1 MNLSKLR
8 LLNQSKGAR
17 YFCKKKTLFRH
28 VLKPSNACPVSQKVV
43 PSTQLDP
50 CRSQIEEVSSKLKGF
65 VIGDDSDL
73 DKFLKK
79 GEISQASQL
88 AITVLQS
95 ANEETKCGQTLGQ
108 DTKTLVGLLTVC
120 NIFFKLAVE
129 SCVFVCFY
137 AFFPDNLLVFL
148 MSSTSKHLIHLYTN

>member
-28 VLKPSNACPVSQKVV
+28 VLKPFNTCPVFQKVV

-88 AITVLQS
+88 AITVLARPRYQNIS
-95 ANEETKCGQTLGQ
+95 GSTYR
-108 DTKTLVGLLTVC
+108 D
-120 NIFFKLAVE
+120 NIFFKSAVE
-129 SCVFVCFY
+129 SCVFVSFY
-137 AFFPDNLLVFL
+137 AFFPDNLLVFF
-148 MSSTSKHLIHLYTN
+148 

>member
-28 VLKPSNACPVSQKVV
+28 VLKPSNACPVFQKVV

-108 DTKTLVGLLTVC
+108 HTKTLVGLLTVI
-120 NIFFKLAVE
+120 IFF
-129 SCVFVCFY
+129 S
-137 AFFPDNLLVFL
+137 N
-148 MSSTSKHLIHLYTN
+148 

>member
-17 YFCKKKTLFRH
+17 YFCKKKNLFRH
-28 VLKPSNACPVSQKVV
+28 VLKPSNACPVFQKVV

-50 CRSQIEEVSSKLKGF
+50 CRSQVDEVSSKLKGF

-108 DTKTLVGLLTVC
+108 DTKTLVGLHTVIQTKVVLRSVIYKL
-120 NIFFKLAVE
+120 IFLKLEAE
-129 SCVFVCFY
+129 SCGFVFVCLF
-137 AFFPDNLLVFL
+137 A
-148 MSSTSKHLIHLYTN
+148 